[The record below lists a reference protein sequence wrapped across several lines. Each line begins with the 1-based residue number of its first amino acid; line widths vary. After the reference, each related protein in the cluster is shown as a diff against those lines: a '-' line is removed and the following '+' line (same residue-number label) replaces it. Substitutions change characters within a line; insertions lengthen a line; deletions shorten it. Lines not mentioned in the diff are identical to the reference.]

1 MDAKATLNIFE
12 YLDYR
17 KLLADYYSFKKSLNR
32 HFSHRMFALKA
43 GIRSSGYF
51 SEVLNGRRNLAKA
64 QIQKFAKAMDL
75 GAKERVYFELMVG
88 FCHAKSDAA
97 RKSIYGL
104 MLEAMPVNVQQV
116 KQSQMEYFAKW
127 YHVAVR
133 ETLSIVAVKG
143 EGEELAGVLDP
154 PISPAQ
160 AKAAIRLL
168 ERLRLVARDAEGC
181 WRATHVSLLSPGDP
195 GAAMLLREFQREM
208 MLRAADALER
218 VPSAQRDVSC
228 VTMSVSAD
236 GLARIKGLAAEFHKR
251 VLEVVRSDRG
261 EDRVIQLN
269 VQVFP
274 LTRGEGP
281 ALPRSE
287 DGHALHQN

>member
-1 MDAKATLNIFE
+1 MVDAKPTLNIFE

-17 KLLADYYSFKKSLNR
+17 KLLADFYSFKKSLNR
-32 HFSHRMFALKA
+32 HFSHRMFAQKA
-43 GIRSSGYF
+43 GINSTGYF
-51 SEVLNGRRNLAKA
+51 SEVLNGRRNLANA
-64 QIQKFAKAMDL
+64 QIRKFAKAMDL
-75 GAKERVYFELMVG
+75 GEKESVYFELMVG

-104 MLEAMPVNVQQV
+104 MLEAMPVNLQQI

-133 ETLSIVAVKG
+133 ETLSITAVKG
-143 EGEELAGVLDP
+143 DGEELAALLEP
-154 PISPAQ
+154 PITPLQ
-160 AKAAIRLL
+160 AKGAMRVL

-181 WRATHVSLLSPGDP
+181 WRANHVSLLSPDDP
-195 GAAMLLREFQREM
+195 GASLLLREFQREM

-218 VPSAQRDVSC
+218 VPATGRDITS
-228 VTMSVSAD
+228 VTMSVSPQ
-236 GLARIKGLAAEFHKR
+236 GLERIKVLAADFHKR
-251 VLEVVRSDRG
+251 VLEVVQSDRG

-274 LTRGEGP
+274 LTR
-281 ALPRSE
+281 SE
-287 DGHALHQN
+287 EAHAPSQT